1 MAVRIGELLLKEKRI
16 TPEQLQQALAGQKAN
31 GGTLGYNL
39 VKMGFV
45 KDEEITALLSKQY
58 GIPSINHAQFQIDPA
73 VVKLVP
79 AETAQK
85 YQVIPLSRSGASL
98 TIAMTDPTNVFAMDD
113 IKFMTGYNV
122 EPVVASEIAITEAV
136 QKYYPTK
143 AGSAKGGA
151 AGKPG
156 APGGAGASTV
166 GMSALDMATK
176 GLEELQALDNSGDVE
191 VLEELQEISAE
202 ALAKEGEAAPVV
214 RLVNVVLMSAIQKG
228 ASDIHIE
235 PYEKELRIRYR
246 IDGILYNIMNPPMKF
261 RDAISSRV
269 KIMSKLDIA
278 EKRLPQDGRIKIR
291 FTDNGQQ
298 KEIDFRV
305 SVLPTLFG
313 EKIVMRLLDKDK
325 LMLDMTRLGFE
336 QESLTKFE
344 AAIMRPWGM
353 VLVTGPTGSGK
364 TNTLYSSISKINT
377 PETNIMTAEDP
388 VEFNLVGVNQVQIR
402 ESIGLNFAA
411 ALRSFLRQDP
421 NIILVG
427 EIRDF
432 ETAEIAV
439 KAALTGH
446 LVLST
451 LHTNDAPSTVNRLM
465 NMGIEP
471 FLVASSVHLICAQRL
486 VRRVC
491 SECKEPNPTTP
502 PALVQAGFTPEEA
515 ERVTPLK
522 GAGCER
528 CNKTGYKGRVGLYEV
543 LEVSEELRELILVG
557 ASALELKKKAI
568 EQGMLTL
575 RRSGLIKVAAGQT
588 TMEEVLRETVL

>member
-1 MAVRIGELLLKEKRI
+1 MAVRIGELLLKEKKI
-16 TPEQLQQALAGQKAN
+16 TPDQLQQALAAQKAN
-31 GGTLGYNL
+31 GGKLGYNL
-39 VKMGFV
+39 VKLGFV

-58 GIPSINHAQFQIDPA
+58 GVPSINLAQFQIDPA

-79 AETAQK
+79 PETAQK
-85 YQVIPLSRSGASL
+85 YQIIPLSRSGASL

-122 EPVVASEIAITEAV
+122 EPVVASETAISEAV
-136 QKYYPTK
+136 QKYYPLK
-143 AGSAKGGA
+143 AAAGKGG

-156 APGGAGASTV
+156 AAGGSTA
-166 GMSALDMATK
+166 GMSALDMASK
-176 GLEELQALDNSGDVE
+176 GLEELQSLEAGDDVE
-191 VLEELQEISAE
+191 VLQEMQEISPE

-246 IDGILYNIMNPPMKF
+246 VDGILYNIMNPPMKF

-291 FTDNGQQ
+291 FSDNGQQ

-336 QESLTKFE
+336 EESLAKFE
-344 AAIMRPWGM
+344 AAILRPWGM

-364 TNTLYSSISKINT
+364 TNTLYSSISKVNT

-402 ESIGLNFAA
+402 ENIGLNFAA

-486 VRRVC
+486 VRRIC
-491 SECKEPNPTTP
+491 EQCKEANPTHRP
-502 PALVQAGFTPEEA
+502 P
-515 ERVTPLK
+515 
-522 GAGCER
+522 
-528 CNKTGYKGRVGLYEV
+528 
-543 LEVSEELRELILVG
+543 
-557 ASALELKKKAI
+557 
-568 EQGMLTL
+568 
-575 RRSGLIKVAAGQT
+575 
-588 TMEEVLRETVL
+588 